1 MSWDGINARQN
12 SATVSVSRFD
22 REMEQASSSSSTFIS
37 NEDIDWWCKVLSDE
51 EEKEV
56 AFREDWKKEIT
67 SEKSRFPALSEAEI
81 EEWCRPFVPKNTQN
95 NTGWAVCNFNEWQ
108 SAFNTGKSDDEKCP
122 EFLLETCEDAG
133 TLCRWL
139 CRFVT
144 STRRSDGEQYTPTS
158 IHSLLAGLYRYMKE
172 KNPHSDEMNFMD
184 KKDKKFKELHCVCD
198 RLYRELRKKG
208 IGLRTSNSS

>member
-1 MSWDGINARQN
+1 MRAKTRRRFQFLDSIARW
-12 SATVSVSRFD
+12 S
-22 REMEQASSSSSTFIS
+22 
-37 NEDIDWWCKVLSDE
+37 KHPVLHRLLYQT
-51 EEKEV
+51 KTLIGGV
-56 AFREDWKKEIT
+56 RCCQMKRKKKLPLERT
-67 SEKSRFPALSEAEI
+67 GKKKSLVRKAVFPALSEAEI